1 MTKPE
6 ENKFVITC
14 IIILFASPFILCGC
28 NPDVTGKQSVDD
40 PTTDNLNVQ
49 ATRIIKQAL
58 ASSNPQV
65 RVKAIEMAAAIS
77 ISRSRN
83 SFGFAQDRFMPE
95 VRRLLKDEFVPVR
108 FGAAVAVGD
117 TGYSPAKSDVTQLL
131 KDQDHNVRLAAAYAI
146 SKLIPGAPAEQFRTA
161 MSGTNQQ
168 VRANAAFLL
177 GKIGD
182 KSALPLLYEAI
193 KDESSDDRV
202 RLNSVESIAR
212 LGDERIY
219 EKIWTLLISAYAD
232 DRVFGV
238 RAMCALGNTQ
248 ARDDLVRM
256 LKDDLPEVRLVAA
269 EQLGMLGD
277 TTGEKIVLDALT
289 RDVAAATD
297 QEGRARIST
306 LAALA
311 IGQIRTPALKKFLP
325 ELLKNEYEF
334 VRLAAAKAVFQ
345 CSSRENIGR

>member
-28 NPDVTGKQSVDD
+28 NPTVTSKQTVDD
-40 PTTDNLNVQ
+40 LTTGNLDMQ
-49 ATRIIKQAL
+49 ATRIIKEAL
-58 ASSNPQV
+58 ASSEPQI
-65 RVKAIEMAAAIS
+65 RANAIEMAAAIP
-77 ISRSRN
+77 ISRARN
-83 SFGFAQDRFMPE
+83 FMPE
-95 VRRLLKDEFVPVR
+95 VRQLLKDEFVPVR

-117 TGYSPAKSDVTQLL
+117 TGYSPAKSDVKQLL
-131 KDQDHNVRLAAAYAI
+131 KDQDYNVRLAATYAI
-146 SKLIPGAPAEQFRTA
+146 SKLTRGAPAEQLRTA

-177 GKIGD
+177 GRIGD
-182 KSALPLLYEAI
+182 RTALPLLYQAIRDEA
-193 KDESSDDRV
+193 SDDRV
-202 RLNSVESIAR
+202 RLNSIEAIAR

-219 EKIWTLLISAYAD
+219 QKLWAILISAYAD
-232 DRVFGV
+232 DRVCGV
-238 RAMCALGNTQ
+238 RAMGALGNAQ
-248 ARDDLVRM
+248 ARDAILTM
-256 LKDDLPEVRLVAA
+256 LKDDLAEVRLVAA

-277 TTGEKIVLDALT
+277 KTGETVVLDALT

-297 QEGRARIST
+297 PEGRARIHT

-311 IGQIRTPALKKFLP
+311 IGQIRTPPLKKFLP
-325 ELLKNEYEF
+325 ELLKNESEF

-345 CSSRENIGR
+345 CSARENIGR